1 MRKLFSIHKAYLEI
15 LRVLLPFCF
24 FLMSLCLNYNKGVL
38 IFVFLLLCLSL
49 VMSTL

>member
-24 FLMSLCLNYNKGVL
+24 FLMSLRLNYNNGVL
-38 IFVFLLLCLSL
+38 IFAFYCVCL
-49 VMSTL
+49 